1 MLLRTCDVEFLSPGE
16 DPPPP
21 APVCEDMSL
30 HAKLAT
36 AARSQRGRRF
46 AFCEITDTPDGP
58 RARVAFQG
66 VQANDGSCVLLDVG
80 RPVGWYT
87 TVDSAFAHRGRE
99 GMSLVWTEPANPP
112 NHSAANLEAADND
125 ATIWCVLLPFQAH
138 GPHDARIRAIE
149 IATAFEE
156 TTPGL
161 TREMA
166 MLCDAQAS
174 GQPITL
180 FCPTPGCLR
189 EPYHHGDHQPAT
201 TEPENGAA
209 DGDPNA
215 TADHTPTPVAAEEP
229 NTNKNPTDNDEGE
242 GDE

>member
-1 MLLRTCDVEFLSPGE
+1 MQ
-16 DPPPP
+16 
-21 APVCEDMSL
+21 
-30 HAKLAT
+30 AKLAT

-46 AFCEITDTPDGP
+46 AICEITETPDGQ

-87 TVDSAFAHRGRE
+87 TVNSAFAHRGRD
-99 GMSLVWTEPANPP
+99 GMTLVWTEPANPP
-112 NHSAANLEAADND
+112 NHSAANLEAAQGDP
-125 ATIWCVLLPFQAH
+125 TIWCVLLPFQAH

-166 MLCDAQAS
+166 MLCDAQA
-174 GQPITL
+174 GIAPMTL
-180 FCPTPGCLR
+180 FCPVPGCLR
-189 EPYHHGDHQPAT
+189 EPYHHGDHAPAISGQ
-201 TEPENGAA
+201 EYGAADGGPNGAA
-209 DGDPNA
+209 DNDS
-215 TADHTPTPVAAEEP
+215 TPAVAEEP
-229 NTNKNPTDNDEGE
+229 NTKGE
-242 GDE
+242 GDGNE